1 MSLESYGSSRL
12 FSLNDLTS
20 QLLLPMADLQ
30 LHTMWD
36 SPSGVDINNL
46 FCLHVGLL
54 IILLRS
60 FYIDLLKHLCC
71 VVTRIHVPVLINNH
85 KLEIKVSFMLQLSVY
100 RCKQRSSN
108 TLSPFLCGIFDGSYQ

>member
-71 VVTRIHVPVLINNH
+71 VVM
-85 KLEIKVSFMLQLSVY
+85 KVHMFIATETLMLCSHQ
-100 RCKQRSSN
+100 N
-108 TLSPFLCGIFDGSYQ
+108 TCACVDQQS